1 MATTYRIRVN
11 GYLDE
16 HWSDWFD
23 GLTIFHDSDGG
34 TSLVGAI
41 PDQAALYGLLAKARD
56 LGLMLLAV
64 ERVTPRGI
72 ASDDAA
78 DVAAQK

>member
-1 MATTYRIRVN
+1 MTATYLIRVN

-23 GLTIFHDSDGG
+23 GLTIVHDNDGG
-34 TSLVGAI
+34 TSLVGDI
-41 PDQAALYGLLAKARD
+41 PDQAALYGLLAKARN
-56 LGLMLLAV
+56 LGLTLLAV

-72 ASDDAA
+72 ASDDVA